1 MNKTSRADIRSLKIP
16 KRNSHKW
23 QNGSVLVIGGSHRYH
38 GAPLLAVSAAA
49 RFVDIVHFSCEEN
62 YADIL
67 PRMRGKLFEFI
78 PVFSKELETY
88 IGHVDVVLMGP
99 GLELN
104 AQNKKRIRFI
114 QRRFPEKRMVFDAGA
129 FRLADMKRINK
140 NCILTPNKK
149 EFKDVFKKQ
158 QTAANV
164 LKLAQSLH
172 CTIVAKGPQTI
183 IAYQKNT
190 ALNTSGNAGLTKGG
204 TGDIL
209 AGLIA
214 AFFTKNDSFASA
226 KAASFLLGKTAER
239 LWQKRSY
246 AFSASDI
253 LAEIPAAFGQL
264 AKT

>member
-1 MNKTSRADIRSLKIP
+1 MKQTSRADIRSLKTP

-49 RFVDIVHFSCEEN
+49 RFVDIVHFSCGEN
-62 YADIL
+62 YKKIL
-67 PRMRGKLFEFI
+67 PDMRGKLFEFI
-78 PVFSKELETY
+78 PIFSKELYTY
-88 IGHVDVVLMGP
+88 IKHVDVVLMGP

-104 AQNKKRIRFI
+104 ARNKKRIRFI

-129 FRLADMKRINK
+129 FRMADLRLINRHS
-140 NCILTPNKK
+140 ILTPNKK
-149 EFKDVFKKQ
+149 EFSDVFDKQ
-158 QTAANV
+158 QTATSV

-172 CTIVAKGPQTI
+172 CTIVAKGPHTI
-183 IAYQKNT
+183 IADPNNV

-214 AFFTKNDSFASA
+214 AFFTKNDSFVSA

-239 LWQKRSY
+239 LWKKRSY
-246 AFSASDI
+246 AFSASDV
-253 LAEIPAAFGQL
+253 LAEIPTTFGQL
-264 AKT
+264 LKT